1 MDLRHLHLHRL
12 RLIASVGLLL
22 GAPALLHAAP
32 DNPPSATAPPAAE
45 ARATTTGSTP
55 GSTVVSVASSTSNG
69 EQILAESVSEAPVQR
84 PWLVPRNRPQHTFFV
99 DAGYLALLFALH
111 FQDLDSGSL
120 NEGLSLTA
128 GYNWTSRRGLGV
140 GVIYSGGFFSARS
153 NGLRSTAR
161 LHYVAPE
168 FVARQRAGRR
178 WLFREAVGVGYGHY
192 VRSYDGNR
200 AGRGGVG
207 LHERASVEF
216 MATRWLGLSL
226 GFGGEWILTGAPDVG
241 DGVEFNLLGLLTFHA
256 GGGVRL
262 YF

>member
-1 MDLRHLHLHRL
+1 MDLRHLHLHRIH
-12 RLIASVGLLL
+12 LIASVGLLL
-22 GAPALLHAAP
+22 GTPALLHAAP
-32 DNPPSATAPPAAE
+32 GYPKSATPPPAAE
-45 ARATTTGSTP
+45 TRATTTASTA
-55 GSTVVSVASSTSNG
+55 VSAATSNG
-69 EQILAESVSEAPVQR
+69 QQILAESVSEAPVQR

-99 DAGYLALLFALH
+99 DAGYLALLFTLH
-111 FQDLDSGSL
+111 FQTFDSGSL

-140 GVIYSGGFFSARS
+140 GVIYSGGFFSARRS
-153 NGLRSTAR
+153 GLLSTAR

-178 WLFREAVGVGYGHY
+178 WLFREAVGIGYGRH

-241 DGVEFNLLGLLTFHA
+241 DGVEFNLVGLLTFHV
-256 GGGVRL
+256 GGGVRF